1 MKVTK
6 YEDLKIWKD
15 SISLVKEI
23 YKLTSCGK
31 FSRDYGL
38 RDQIQKSAVSI
49 SSNIVE
55 GFEKSNNNEFIRFL
69 KIAKGSI
76 GETKNLLLISK
87 EIGYVEMV
95 KFKEIEQMLEDLIL
109 QVGKLIS
116 YLENKRKS
124 GEFIK

>member
-1 MKVTK
+1 M
-6 YEDLKIWKD
+6 
-15 SISLVKEI
+15 
-23 YKLTSCGK
+23 
-31 FSRDYGL
+31 
-38 RDQIQKSAVSI
+38 
-49 SSNIVE
+49 
-55 GFEKSNNNEFIRFL
+55 
-69 KIAKGSI
+69 
-76 GETKNLLLISK
+76 ISK